1 MYVRKTKGSVAERI
15 IEALTEEIIAGRIR
29 PGDKLPTEMELCE
42 QYGAGRNSVREAI
55 KQLQANG
62 VVYIK
67 RAEGTYLAESY
78 SQKLLDPMLYS
89 IILKEN
95 SWRDFVELRSVIDIG
110 IMHVLIGRENA
121 AEAFPDL
128 LRMLEKMDE
137 ELHREEPSEDLVME
151 LDTGFHSRL
160 AEISGNPQLMTIMSY
175 ITRLTVPSRRET
187 LRKVIEGGEVDRFVT
202 LHRQWL
208 EVLEKKQADRIDQT
222 VQEHYIFWKG

>member
-1 MYVRKTKGSVAERI
+1 MYVRKTQGSVAERI
-15 IEALTEEIIAGRIR
+15 IEALTEDIIAGRIR

-42 QYGAGRNSVREAI
+42 KYGAGRNSVREAI

-67 RAEGTYLAESY
+67 RAEGTYLAQSY

-95 SWRDFVELRSVIDIG
+95 SWQDFVELRSVIDIG
-110 IMHVLIGRENA
+110 IMHVLIERKDVEQ
-121 AEAFPDL
+121 AFPGLRQL
-128 LRMLEKMDE
+128 LDEMDE
-137 ELHREEPSEDLVME
+137 ELHRSNPSEELVMG

-160 AEISGNPQLMTIMSY
+160 AEVSGNPQLMTIMGY

-187 LRKVIEGGEVDRFVT
+187 LRKVIEGGEVDRFVM

-208 EVLEKKQADRIDQT
+208 EVLEKKQTDLIDKT
-222 VQEHYIFWKG
+222 VQEHYVFWRG